1 MIHQRSNPYN
11 VKVIDTAELLRDQ
24 TARNDGMPKIVDQ
37 YKLKVEMNPYKN
49 RLIGMAYIAL
59 SATAFGVMPFFANM
73 AYRSGVTP
81 TSLLFLRFGIAA
93 VLMWVF
99 LLYKHSP
106 LPRGKTLLG
115 LVLMG
120 GLGYA
125 GQSFSY
131 FTALQFAPAGLV
143 AVLLYLYPTLVTGL
157 SFAVLKQP
165 ITRIKL
171 GALILSLLGIL
182 LVIDVQSGGQMT
194 GVLLAIL
201 AAVIYAVYIMAG
213 AKVTQGTDI
222 RVSSTVIITSA
233 AVVYGVYGAWHG
245 LSLPNSEMGWV
256 GSIGLALIGT
266 VVAVWAFFE
275 GVKRI
280 GAVDAS
286 MLSTLEPVVTVVLA
300 WVLLGERLTALNL
313 CGGVLILVAA
323 VLLARAR

>member
-1 MIHQRSNPYN
+1 MNQRM
-11 VKVIDTAELLRDQ
+11 DRLL
-24 TARNDGMPKIVDQ
+24 
-37 YKLKVEMNPYKN
+37 
-49 RLIGMAYIAL
+49 GMAYIAL

-93 VLMWVF
+93 VLMWGL

-143 AVLLYLYPTLVTGL
+143 AVLLYLYPALVTGL

-165 ITRIKL
+165 ITRMKL

-194 GVLLAIL
+194 GILLAIL

-245 LSLPNSEMGWV
+245 LALPNSLSGWL

>member
-1 MIHQRSNPYN
+1 
-11 VKVIDTAELLRDQ
+11 
-24 TARNDGMPKIVDQ
+24 MPKIVDQ

-59 SATAFGVMPFFANM
+59 SATAFGVMPFFANL

-93 VLMWVF
+93 VLMWAL
-99 LLYKHSP
+99 LLYKHNP

-115 LVLMG
+115 LMLMG

-131 FTALQFAPAGLV
+131 FTALQYAPAGLV
-143 AVLLYLYPTLVTGL
+143 AVLLYLYPALVTGL
-157 SFAVLKQP
+157 SFVLLKQP
-165 ITRIKL
+165 ITRLKWF
-171 GALILSLLGIL
+171 ALTLSLLGIV
-182 LVIDVQSGGQMT
+182 LVVGVQSGGQLK
-194 GVLLAIL
+194 GILLAVL

-213 AKVTQGTDI
+213 AKITQGTDI
-222 RVSSTVIITSA
+222 RVSSTIIITSA

-245 LSLPNSEMGWV
+245 LSLPHSVMGWV
-256 GSIGLALIGT
+256 GSIGLALVGT

-275 GVKRI
+275 GVRRI

-313 CGGVLILVAA
+313 CGGALILVAA

>member
-1 MIHQRSNPYN
+1 
-11 VKVIDTAELLRDQ
+11 
-24 TARNDGMPKIVDQ
+24 
-37 YKLKVEMNPYKN
+37 
-49 RLIGMAYIAL
+49 
-59 SATAFGVMPFFANM
+59 
-73 AYRSGVTP
+73 
-81 TSLLFLRFGIAA
+81 
-93 VLMWVF
+93 MWVF

-143 AVLLYLYPTLVTGL
+143 AVLLYLYPALVTGL

-194 GVLLAIL
+194 GILLAIL

-245 LSLPNSEMGWV
+245 LSLPNSEVGWV

>member
-1 MIHQRSNPYN
+1 
-11 VKVIDTAELLRDQ
+11 
-24 TARNDGMPKIVDQ
+24 MPKIVDQ

-93 VLMWVF
+93 LLMWVF

-143 AVLLYLYPTLVTGL
+143 AVLLYLYPALVTGL

-165 ITRIKL
+165 ITRMKL

-194 GVLLAIL
+194 GILLAIL

-213 AKVTQGTDI
+213 AKITQGTDI

-286 MLSTLEPVVTVVLA
+286 MLSTLEPVVTVILA

-313 CGGVLILVAA
+313 CGGALILVAA
-323 VLLARAR
+323 VLLARDARTE

>member
-1 MIHQRSNPYN
+1 
-11 VKVIDTAELLRDQ
+11 
-24 TARNDGMPKIVDQ
+24 MPKIVDQ

-59 SATAFGVMPFFANM
+59 SATAFGVMPFFANL

-93 VLMWVF
+93 VLMWAL
-99 LLYKHSP
+99 LLYKHNP

-115 LVLMG
+115 LMLMG
-120 GLGYA
+120 GVGYA

-131 FTALQFAPAGLV
+131 FTALQYAPAGLV
-143 AVLLYLYPTLVTGL
+143 AVLLYLYPALVTGL
-157 SFAVLKQP
+157 SFVLLKQP
-165 ITRIKL
+165 ITRLKWF
-171 GALILSLLGIL
+171 ALTLSLLGIV
-182 LVIDVQSGGQMT
+182 LVVGVQSGGQLK
-194 GVLLAIL
+194 GILLAVL

-213 AKVTQGTDI
+213 AKITQGTDI
-222 RVSSTVIITSA
+222 RVSSTIIITSA

-245 LSLPNSEMGWV
+245 LSLPHSVMGWV
-256 GSIGLALIGT
+256 GSIGLALVGT

-275 GVKRI
+275 GVRRI

-313 CGGVLILVAA
+313 CGGALILVAA

>member
-1 MIHQRSNPYN
+1 MKLIGI
-11 VKVIDTAELLRDQ
+11 VGLLRVE

-59 SATAFGVMPFFANM
+59 SATAFGVMPFFANL

-93 VLMWVF
+93 VLMWAL
-99 LLYKHSP
+99 LLYKHNP

-115 LVLMG
+115 LMLMG

-131 FTALQFAPAGLV
+131 FTALQYAPAGLV
-143 AVLLYLYPTLVTGL
+143 AVLLYLYPALVTGL
-157 SFAVLKQP
+157 SFVLLKQP
-165 ITRIKL
+165 ITRLKWF
-171 GALILSLLGIL
+171 ALTLSLLGIV
-182 LVIDVQSGGQMT
+182 LVVGVQSGGQLK
-194 GVLLAIL
+194 GILLAVL

-213 AKVTQGTDI
+213 AKITQGTDI
-222 RVSSTVIITSA
+222 RVSSTIIITSA

-245 LSLPNSEMGWV
+245 LSLPHSVMGWV
-256 GSIGLALIGT
+256 GSIGLALVGT

-275 GVKRI
+275 GVRRI

-300 WVLLGERLTALNL
+300 WVLLGERLTVLNL

>member
-1 MIHQRSNPYN
+1 
-11 VKVIDTAELLRDQ
+11 
-24 TARNDGMPKIVDQ
+24 MPKIVDQ

-93 VLMWVF
+93 LLMWVF

-143 AVLLYLYPTLVTGL
+143 AVLLYLYPALVTGL

-194 GVLLAIL
+194 GILLAIL

-245 LSLPNSEMGWV
+245 LSLPNSEVGWV

-323 VLLARAR
+323 VLLARDARTE

>member
-1 MIHQRSNPYN
+1 
-11 VKVIDTAELLRDQ
+11 
-24 TARNDGMPKIVDQ
+24 MPKIVDQ

-59 SATAFGVMPFFANM
+59 SATAFGVMPFFANI
-73 AYRSGVTP
+73 AYKSGVTP

-93 VLMWVF
+93 LCMWV
-99 LLYKHSP
+99 LLLLKHSR
-106 LPRGKTLLG
+106 LPRGKILLG
-115 LVLMG
+115 LILMG
-120 GLGYA
+120 GIGYA

-143 AVLLYLYPTLVTGL
+143 AVLLYLYPALVTGL

-165 ITRIKL
+165 ISRMKL

-286 MLSTLEPVVTVVLA
+286 MLSTLEPVVTVILA

-313 CGGVLILVAA
+313 CGGALILVAA
-323 VLLARAR
+323 VLLARDARTE

>member
-1 MIHQRSNPYN
+1 
-11 VKVIDTAELLRDQ
+11 
-24 TARNDGMPKIVDQ
+24 MPKIVDQ

-59 SATAFGVMPFFANM
+59 SATAFGVMPFFANL

-81 TSLLFLRFGIAA
+81 TSLLFLRFGMAA
-93 VLMWVF
+93 VLLWAL

-106 LPRGKTLLG
+106 LPRVKTLLG
-115 LVLMG
+115 LMLMG
-120 GLGYA
+120 GVGYA

-131 FTALQFAPAGLV
+131 FTALQYAPAGLV
-143 AVLLYLYPTLVTGL
+143 AVLLYLYPALVTGL
-157 SFAVLKQP
+157 SFVLLKQP
-165 ITRIKL
+165 ITRLKWF
-171 GALILSLLGIL
+171 ALTLSLLGIV
-182 LVIDVQSGGQMT
+182 LVVGVQSGGQLK
-194 GVLLAIL
+194 GILLAVL

-213 AKVTQGTDI
+213 AKITQGTDI
-222 RVSSTVIITSA
+222 RVSSTIIITSA

-245 LSLPNSEMGWV
+245 LSLPHSVMGWV
-256 GSIGLALIGT
+256 GSIGLALVGT

-275 GVKRI
+275 GVRRI

-300 WVLLGERLTALNL
+300 WVLLGERLTVLNL

-323 VLLARAR
+323 VLLARGGQNA

>member
-1 MIHQRSNPYN
+1 
-11 VKVIDTAELLRDQ
+11 
-24 TARNDGMPKIVDQ
+24 MPKIVDQ

-59 SATAFGVMPFFANM
+59 SATAFGVMPFFANL

-93 VLMWVF
+93 VLMWGL

-115 LVLMG
+115 LMLMG

-131 FTALQFAPAGLV
+131 FTALQYAPAGLV
-143 AVLLYLYPTLVTGL
+143 AVLLYLYPALVTGL
-157 SFAVLKQP
+157 SFAVFKQP
-165 ITRIKL
+165 ITRLKWF
-171 GALILSLLGIL
+171 ALTLSLLGIV
-182 LVIDVQSGGQMT
+182 LVVGVQSGGQLK
-194 GVLLAIL
+194 GILLAVL

-213 AKVTQGTDI
+213 AKITQGTDI
-222 RVSSTVIITSA
+222 RVSSTIIITSA

-245 LSLPNSEMGWV
+245 LSLPHSVMGWV
-256 GSIGLALIGT
+256 GSIGLALVGT

-275 GVKRI
+275 GVRRI

-300 WVLLGERLTALNL
+300 WVLLGERLTVLNL

>member
-1 MIHQRSNPYN
+1 
-11 VKVIDTAELLRDQ
+11 
-24 TARNDGMPKIVDQ
+24 
-37 YKLKVEMNPYKN
+37 MNPYKN
-49 RLIGMAYIAL
+49 RLIGMVYIAL
-59 SATAFGVMPFFANM
+59 SATAFGVMPFFANI
-73 AYRSGVTP
+73 AYKSGVTP

-93 VLMWVF
+93 LCMWV
-99 LLYKHSP
+99 LLLLKHSR
-106 LPRGKTLLG
+106 LPRGKILLG
-115 LVLMG
+115 LILMG
-120 GLGYA
+120 GMGYA

-143 AVLLYLYPTLVTGL
+143 AVLLYLYPALVTGL

-165 ITRIKL
+165 ISRMKL

-194 GVLLAIL
+194 GILLAIL

-286 MLSTLEPVVTVVLA
+286 MLSTLEPVVTVILA

-313 CGGVLILVAA
+313 CGGALILVAA
-323 VLLARAR
+323 VLLANGGESKNC

>member
-1 MIHQRSNPYN
+1 
-11 VKVIDTAELLRDQ
+11 
-24 TARNDGMPKIVDQ
+24 MPKIVDQ

-59 SATAFGVMPFFANM
+59 SATAFGVMPFFANL

-81 TSLLFLRFGIAA
+81 TSLLFLRFGMAA
-93 VLMWVF
+93 VLLWAL

-115 LVLMG
+115 LMLMG
-120 GLGYA
+120 GVGYA

-131 FTALQFAPAGLV
+131 FTALQYAPAGLV
-143 AVLLYLYPTLVTGL
+143 AVLLYLYPALVTGL
-157 SFAVLKQP
+157 SFVLLKQP
-165 ITRIKL
+165 ITRLKWF
-171 GALILSLLGIL
+171 ALTMSLLGIV
-182 LVIDVQSGGQMT
+182 LVVGVQSGGQLK
-194 GVLLAIL
+194 GILLAVL

-213 AKVTQGTDI
+213 AKITQGTDI
-222 RVSSTVIITSA
+222 RVSSTIIITSA

-245 LSLPNSEMGWV
+245 LSLPHSVMGWV
-256 GSIGLALIGT
+256 GSIGLALVGT

-275 GVKRI
+275 GVRRI

-313 CGGVLILVAA
+313 CGGALILVAA

>member
-1 MIHQRSNPYN
+1 
-11 VKVIDTAELLRDQ
+11 
-24 TARNDGMPKIVDQ
+24 MPKIVDQ

-59 SATAFGVMPFFANM
+59 SATAFGVMPFFANL

-93 VLMWVF
+93 VLMWAL
-99 LLYKHSP
+99 LLYKHNP

-115 LVLMG
+115 LMLMG

-131 FTALQFAPAGLV
+131 FTALQYAPAGLV
-143 AVLLYLYPTLVTGL
+143 AVLLYLFPALVTGL
-157 SFAVLKQP
+157 SFVLLKQP
-165 ITRIKL
+165 ITRLKWF
-171 GALILSLLGIL
+171 ALTLSLLGIV
-182 LVIDVQSGGQMT
+182 LVVGVQSGGQLK
-194 GVLLAIL
+194 GILLAAL

-213 AKVTQGTDI
+213 AKITQGTDI
-222 RVSSTVIITSA
+222 RVSSTIIITSA

-245 LSLPNSEMGWV
+245 LSLPHSVMGWV
-256 GSIGLALIGT
+256 GSIGLALVGT

-275 GVKRI
+275 GVRRI

-323 VLLARAR
+323 VLLARGGQNA

>member
-1 MIHQRSNPYN
+1 
-11 VKVIDTAELLRDQ
+11 
-24 TARNDGMPKIVDQ
+24 
-37 YKLKVEMNPYKN
+37 MNPYKN
-49 RLIGMAYIAL
+49 RLIGMVYIAL
-59 SATAFGVMPFFANM
+59 SATAFGVMPFFANI
-73 AYRSGVTP
+73 AYKSGVTP

-93 VLMWVF
+93 LCMWV
-99 LLYKHSP
+99 LLLLKHSR
-106 LPRGKTLLG
+106 LPRGKILLG
-115 LVLMG
+115 LILMG
-120 GLGYA
+120 GIGYA

-143 AVLLYLYPTLVTGL
+143 AVLLYLYPALVTGL

-165 ITRIKL
+165 ISRMKL

-194 GVLLAIL
+194 GILLAIL

-286 MLSTLEPVVTVVLA
+286 MLSTLEPVVTVILA

-313 CGGVLILVAA
+313 CGGALILVAA
-323 VLLARAR
+323 VLLANGGESKNC

>member
-1 MIHQRSNPYN
+1 M
-11 VKVIDTAELLRDQ
+11 
-24 TARNDGMPKIVDQ
+24 
-37 YKLKVEMNPYKN
+37 
-49 RLIGMAYIAL
+49 
-59 SATAFGVMPFFANM
+59 
-73 AYRSGVTP
+73 
-81 TSLLFLRFGIAA
+81 
-93 VLMWVF
+93 
-99 LLYKHSP
+99 
-106 LPRGKTLLG
+106 
-115 LVLMG
+115 
-120 GLGYA
+120 
-125 GQSFSY
+125 
-131 FTALQFAPAGLV
+131 
-143 AVLLYLYPTLVTGL
+143 
-157 SFAVLKQP
+157 
-165 ITRIKL
+165 KL

-194 GVLLAIL
+194 GILLAIL

-286 MLSTLEPVVTVVLA
+286 MLSTLEPVVTVILA

-313 CGGVLILVAA
+313 CGGALILVAA